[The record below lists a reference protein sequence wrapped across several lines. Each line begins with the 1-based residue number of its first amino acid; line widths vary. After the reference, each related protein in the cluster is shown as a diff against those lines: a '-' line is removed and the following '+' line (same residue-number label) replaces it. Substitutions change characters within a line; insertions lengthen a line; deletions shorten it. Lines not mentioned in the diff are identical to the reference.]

1 MCESKIL
8 VITLR
13 TFVDPTD
20 NLPLPNINYLA
31 PEASVTNQ
39 SHPVSAF
46 LFLAAAAP
54 PPAMGGG
61 MGGGGGMMGGLM
73 GSLVTGAAMGTGSA
87 IAHRAVDS
95 FMGPRETT
103 VVHQNAPEAAPQAY
117 PQQQVRYRYAGAG
130 RRKGWPITWR
140 SLFGI
145 IQRHYSGALF
155 RPLACDCEPGH
166 TSDPCTPCSSTSRCP
181 PP

>member
-1 MCESKIL
+1 
-8 VITLR
+8 
-13 TFVDPTD
+13 
-20 NLPLPNINYLA
+20 
-31 PEASVTNQ
+31 
-39 SHPVSAF
+39 
-46 LFLAAAAP
+46 
-54 PPAMGGG
+54 MGGG

-130 RRKGWPITWR
+130 RRKGRPITTWR
-140 SLFGI
+140 SCI
-145 IQRHYSGALF
+145 IQAAGM
-155 RPLACDCEPGH
+155 
-166 TSDPCTPCSSTSRCP
+166 
-181 PP
+181 